1 MVNLPANSCQNF
13 TFANYGIDLLIGLGT
28 TQWCKIMTQMFIA
41 TISFSLSLLAF
52 CAGAWLTIWATS
64 SNTQCTEVSAAKLT
78 GYFIAVLAIV
88 SLVFTSYY
96 AARSVF
102 GKSSRVGHTKV
113 YKMSKHSPTTKTVK
127 N

>member
-1 MVNLPANSCQNF
+1 
-13 TFANYGIDLLIGLGT
+13 
-28 TQWCKIMTQMFIA
+28 MTQMFIA

-78 GYFIAVLAIV
+78 GYFISVLAIV

-96 AARSVF
+96 AARSAF
-102 GKSSRVGHTKV
+102 GKSGKV
-113 YKMSKHSPTTKTVK
+113 HHAKSYKVTKTNAYK
-127 N
+127 AKSH